1 VQISIAENSMSLKG
15 QVILVLQAFWLHLQA
30 FWLHPTVLD
39 FNGKL
44 VASVQASLKAPR
56 AWKREVSEKQL
67 QICSF
72 DQ

>member
-1 VQISIAENSMSLKG
+1 VQISIAENSMGLKG
-15 QVILVLQAFWLHLQA
+15 QVILVLQA

>member
-1 VQISIAENSMSLKG
+1 MQISIAENSMALKG
-15 QVILVLQAFWLHLQA
+15 QVIPVLQG

-39 FNGKL
+39 FKGKL
-44 VASVQASLKAPR
+44 VASVQASLKALR

-67 QICSF
+67 QICSC

>member
-1 VQISIAENSMSLKG
+1 MQISIAENSMRLKG
-15 QVILVLQAFWLHLQA
+15 QVIPVLQA

-39 FNGKL
+39 FKGKL
-44 VASVQASLKAPR
+44 VASVQASLKALR